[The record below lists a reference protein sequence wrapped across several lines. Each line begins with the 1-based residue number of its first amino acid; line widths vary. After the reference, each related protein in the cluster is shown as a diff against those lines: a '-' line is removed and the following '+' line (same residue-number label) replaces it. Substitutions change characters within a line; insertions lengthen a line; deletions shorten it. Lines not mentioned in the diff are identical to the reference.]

1 MTGDNI
7 ISMPTPK
14 HVLAERIRA
23 AHERAA
29 RGRQEW
35 VQGRVDECYALREL
49 RDQFSDNIQFSH
61 WLIENS
67 LEHWGKDDRAAM
79 IAMARAAP
87 HRADLEF
94 VFQLYADEQFKPDT
108 IWRIIKQKGLEW
120 PVNQFNEAVSSDD
133 PNTAPAG
140 TSPEIQPETTKQTGQ
155 TNEMPDPTPVE
166 SEPKVDLPRSEPKRK
181 SGAGTQWKLAKYP
194 DADLVYAHVTRPQS
208 RSALADVVTH
218 KRGGRAIWELL
229 VEAIKLGHYG
239 PPSTGNERPNLR
251 MILPWVPPGSFADSI
266 EINTQDGRKYVR
278 DIILPLLAEKPELKL
293 DPSNFGKAVARRRYE
308 TEEELRKTRQME
320 HHASVV
326 AKHQFQPGE
335 QEIVAYGTPMWPLE
349 YSLGY
354 TYEELKHACWYAN
367 FFLNSIARRD
377 WSEVSTGMMG
387 RHLIKWIGPI
397 APGITTAIKQIF
409 SAYELNPKG
418 ECKFPMTPVNFG
430 ID

>member
-1 MTGDNI
+1 MTDNI
-7 ISMPTPK
+7 VQMPTPLSTLGK
-14 HVLAERIRA
+14 QLREDIA
-23 AHERAA
+23 AVETFHSQWVESMLRLGAHLHEA
-29 RGRQEW
+29 RDRFPSDDTAFGHW
-35 VQGRVDECYALREL
+35 LVDEKVDL
-49 RDQFSDNIQFSH
+49 
-61 WLIENS
+61 
-67 LEHWGKDDRAAM
+67 GPKDRAAL
-79 IAMARAAP
+79 IAMA
-87 HRADLEF
+87 ADPNIFRMVLI
-94 VFQLYADEQFKPDT
+94 EQTDVLHANT
-108 IWRIIKQKGLEW
+108 IWQKYRQRFEIHFKA
-120 PVNQFNEAVSSDD
+120 P
-133 PNTAPAG
+133 PAG
-140 TSPEIQPETTKQTGQ
+140 TSSEIPPETAKQTGDLSDA
-155 TNEMPDPTPVE
+155 PDPTRAQSE
-166 SEPKVDLPRSEPKRK
+166 SKDESVALSRAKPRD
-181 SGAGTQWKLAKYP
+181 GGGTKWKLRKYP
-194 DADLVYAHVTRPQS
+194 DADLVFAHVTRAQT
-208 RSALADVVTH
+208 RSALAKIVSA
-218 KRGGRAIWELL
+218 KGGRAVWELL

-266 EINTQDGRKYVR
+266 EIKTQDGRKYVR
-278 DIILPLLAEKPELKL
+278 DIIFPLLAQKPELKQ

-335 QEIVAYGTPMWPLE
+335 QEVVAYGTPMWPLE

-377 WSEVSTGMMG
+377 WSVVSAGMMG

-397 APGITTAIKQIF
+397 APGVTTAIKQIF